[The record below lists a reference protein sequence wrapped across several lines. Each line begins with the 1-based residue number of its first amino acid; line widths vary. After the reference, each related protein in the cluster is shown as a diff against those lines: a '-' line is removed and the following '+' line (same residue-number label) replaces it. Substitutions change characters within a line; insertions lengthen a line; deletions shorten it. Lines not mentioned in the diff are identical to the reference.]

1 MFGKLR
7 NSSLT
12 NYILFPSHYLSAPA
26 LSRDV
31 MLNTTKVELEL
42 ISDADMHLLFEKDMR
57 SGVSCITKDTVKPTT
72 SIWNLMNQNKNQNIL
87 YA

>member
-1 MFGKLR
+1 
-7 NSSLT
+7 
-12 NYILFPSHYLSAPA
+12 
-26 LSRDV
+26 

-42 ISDADMHLLFEKDMR
+42 ISDADMYLLFEKDMR
-57 SGVSCITKDTVKPTT
+57 SRVSCITKDTVKPK